1 MDLVIIARTDSEAAT
16 LITSTIDDRD
26 HPFLLGTAN
35 STLQPLNDLMLAAEK
50 AGKSGTE
57 LQTIEAEWLV
67 QARLQTFDDAVLDR
81 IRWTNPSRQEVLITR
96 YLTAAN
102 GKSNSQ
108 ARVIARELLGIDV
121 YWDWEV
127 PRTRE
132 GFYRYLGGTQCAV
145 NRANSFA
152 PLADL
157 LWMET
162 ARPDYTQAKEFAEGV
177 HAIWPEQK

>member
-16 LITSTIDDRD
+16 LITSTINDRD

-35 STLQPLNDLMLAAEK
+35 FALQPLNDLMVAAGK
-50 AGKSGTE
+50 AGKSGTA
-57 LQTIEAEWLV
+57 LQAIETEWLA
-67 QARLQTFDDAVLDR
+67 QARLQTFDDAVLDQ
-81 IRWTNPSRQEVLITR
+81 IRWTNHSRREALITR
-96 YLTAAN
+96 YLTASN

-108 ARVIARELLGIDV
+108 ARAIARELLGVDV
-121 YWDWEV
+121 YWSWDS

-132 GFYRYLGGTQCAV
+132 GFYRYQAGTKCAV

-152 PLADL
+152 PLTDL

-162 ARPDYTQAKEFAEGV
+162 AHPDYAQAKEFAEGV
-177 HAIWPEQK
+177 HAVWPEQK

>member
-1 MDLVIIARTDSEAAT
+1 VDLVIIARTDSEAAT

-26 HPFLLGTAN
+26 HPFLLGTTNA
-35 STLQPLNDLMLAAEK
+35 TLQPLNDLMVVAEK

-57 LQTIEAEWLV
+57 LQAIEAEWLL
-67 QARLQTFDDAVLDR
+67 QARLQTFDDAVLDQ
-81 IRWTNPSRQEVLITR
+81 IRQTNPSRQEVLITR
-96 YLTAAN
+96 YLTAAKGN
-102 GKSNSQ
+102 SNSQ
-108 ARVIARELLGIDV
+108 ARAIARELLGIDV

-132 GFYRYLGGTQCAV
+132 GFYRYQGGTQSAV

-162 ARPDYTQAKEFAEGV
+162 ARPDYAQAKEFAEGV